1 MMAAMRPAM
10 ILGLLLVAAV
20 AGSAQEPS
28 SKKDDGPADFLYFH
42 DRSEVRGEIL
52 EFGTSGR
59 LKVRVPNLARPVEYG
74 IEELARLRFAA
85 DTARPSVPAG
95 EQARLAGGGT
105 LSGKISSFDGETAVI
120 ESAWGSL
127 RLRRQDLKALLFGS
141 PVSSPELRDEKK
153 DILIRDVEKVEGGKT
168 TRDTVADYG
177 RLKSIGEKVVFQAT
191 VPAEGDAKERTE
203 DREFD
208 RASVRH
214 IYFQREQ
221 SAGEFPTGLFAK
233 VTLRNGDR
241 WVGVIRAATRD
252 RVRMFSHL
260 FGTVEIEKA
269 KIHTLSFIQQ
279 AQLTAGNLLITDQS
293 GIHEFD
299 AQQKEVW
306 TYTQAAQGA
315 AIARK
320 LRNGNVLVADPNTN
334 SILEIRPSGR
344 TGGEIVWRI
353 EEVQN
358 PWDVTRLDNGNTLVT
373 ERYQNRVVEYDAK
386 TREVV
391 WQLPAQY
398 PMAAQRLENGNT
410 LVTTMN
416 AVFEVN
422 RDARPQQQW
431 RADLLRG
438 GTIRPH
444 RAVRLDNGN
453 TLITDIQKGQV
464 VEIDANSNEVWKVSN
479 LIHPVQAVRLE
490 DGNTLI
496 LEQGAGRVVEVDP
509 ANPKDRRE
517 LIKRGLNLPQGMTT
531 Y

>member
-1 MMAAMRPAM
+1 M
-10 ILGLLLVAAV
+10 ILGILAAAAL
-20 AGSAQEPS
+20 AGSAQETPA
-28 SKKDDGPADFLYFH
+28 KKDDPVDILYLH

-52 EFGTSGR
+52 EIGTSGR
-59 LKVRVPNLARPVEYG
+59 VKIRVSNLAKPAELG
-74 IEELARLRFAA
+74 IEEIARLRFSA
-85 DTARPSVPAG
+85 DTARPSAPTG

-105 LSGKISSFDGETAVI
+105 ISGKVTSFDGEVAVI
-120 ESAWGSL
+120 ESGVGPL
-127 RLRRQDLKALLFGS
+127 RVRRNDLKALIFGS
-141 PVSSPELRDEKK
+141 PASAPELRDEKK
-153 DILIRDVEKVEGGKT
+153 DILIRDVEKTDGGKT

-177 RLKSIGEKVVFQAT
+177 RVKSIGDKVSFQAT
-191 VPAEGDAKERTE
+191 IPAEGDAKERTE
-203 DREFD
+203 DREID
-208 RASVRH
+208 RSTVRQ
-214 IYFQREQ
+214 IYFQRDGG
-221 SAGEFPTGLFAK
+221 SAEFPSGLFSK

-241 WVGVIRAATRD
+241 WVGVVRAASRD
-252 RVRMFSHL
+252 RVRFFSHL
-260 FGTVEIEKA
+260 FGTVEIEKS
-269 KIHTLSFIQQ
+269 KIHTVSFIQQ
-279 AQLTAGNLLITDQS
+279 AQLTAGNLLITDQA

-299 AQQKEVW
+299 AQQREIW
-306 TYTQAAQGA
+306 TYTQAAQGS

-334 SILEIRPSGR
+334 SVLEIKPSGR
-344 TGGEIVWRI
+344 TGGDVVWRI
-353 EEVQN
+353 EDVQN
-358 PWDVTRLDNGNTLVT
+358 PWDVTRLENGNTLVT

-416 AVFEVN
+416 SVFEVN
-422 RDARPQQQW
+422 REARPQQVW
-431 RADLLRG
+431 RAELLKG
-438 GTIRPH
+438 GAIRPH
-444 RAVRLDNGN
+444 RAVRLENGN

-464 VEIDANSNEVWKVSN
+464 VEIDPNSNEVWKVSN
-479 LIHPVQAVRLE
+479 LIHPVQAIRLE